1 MPKKSDPIVDIDRPS
16 PKAVARLFEGL
27 RAYFSPVFYG
37 MDNIDTKVPYMFVGN
52 HTVNGLFDVPLLFAE
67 LYQTKGVFLRGM
79 SDHLHYSIPLWRDLL
94 TRFGAVR
101 GTRENV
107 KKLMKAGENILL
119 FPGGGREVF
128 KLKGEA
134 YKLIWKN
141 RLGFARLAVEHSYS
155 ILPFAS
161 VGIENAFS
169 IIFDRKDLM
178 NSFLGRFIKRTGILK
193 DTVLKDG
200 ELIPPITRG
209 LGLTMLPRPE
219 RVYFSFGEPIDTT
232 PFKGKHKDDKA
243 LFALRE
249 MVANS
254 ITSQIKE
261 MLHQREQ
268 DTDVGIL
275 RRFLTRL

>member
-1 MPKKSDPIVDIDRPS
+1 MPKKSDPIIDTDRPS
-16 PKAVARLFEGL
+16 PKTFALLFEPM

-37 MDNIDTKVPYMFVGN
+37 MDDIDTKVPYMFVGN
-52 HTVNGLFDVPLLFAE
+52 HTVNGLFDVPLLLAE
-67 LYQTKGVFLRGM
+67 LYQAKGIFLRGIA
-79 SDHLHYSIPLWRDLL
+79 DNLHYSIPFWRDLIRWL
-94 TRFGAVR
+94 GGVD

-107 KKLMKAGENILL
+107 KKLMKADENILL

-128 KLKGEA
+128 KRKGEA
-134 YKLIWKN
+134 YKLIWKE

-169 IIFDRKDLM
+169 IIFDGNDLM
-178 NSFLGRFIKRTGILK
+178 NSFLGKFIKRTGILK

-209 LGLTMLPRPE
+209 LGLTLLPRPE
-219 RVYFSFGEPIDTT
+219 RLYFSFGEPIDTT

-254 ITSQIKE
+254 IESQIKE
-261 MLHQREQ
+261 LLLRREQ